1 MSAIKTHEQFHIVD
15 GDAIEFSNEE
25 GEHTLQV
32 KSLVVNRQRPSICQI
47 FTEKE
52 NTGSLQSRETKVYN
66 GKIET
71 ISPGSV
77 TTEFVV
83 KARVGEDLQS
93 LKLKCQRSETS
104 DCCIS

>member
-1 MSAIKTHEQFHIVD
+1 MSAIKTTEQFHIIS
-15 GDAIEFSNEE
+15 GDAIEFSNED
-25 GEHTLQV
+25 GEHSMTV
-32 KSLVVNRQRPSICQI
+32 RSLLVDRQRPQVCQI

-52 NTGSLQSRETKVYN
+52 NTGSLQSSTKVYN

-77 TTEFVV
+77 STEFVV
-83 KARVGEDLQS
+83 KARVNDGFQE
-93 LKLKCQRSETS
+93 LKLKCQRTESS